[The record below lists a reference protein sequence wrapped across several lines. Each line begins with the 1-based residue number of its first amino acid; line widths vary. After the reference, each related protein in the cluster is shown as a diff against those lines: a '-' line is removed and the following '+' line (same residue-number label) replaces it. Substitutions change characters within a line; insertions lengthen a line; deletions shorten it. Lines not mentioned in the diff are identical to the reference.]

1 MTEELD
7 AIMFDAGGVLW
18 DLRPSH
24 EELFAKTL
32 SAQGADVKS
41 SELKSAMARA
51 EREMDEEFSKLEGGD
66 ETSFWL
72 KYDREVL
79 RALGI
84 DADLERFSKELTDEF
99 RSVAFK
105 TESWVAY
112 EDAIRTLEAARKRD
126 FRMGMVSNA
135 TDLARKVLSNL
146 DMEKYFDFV
155 VISDEVGVRK
165 PDPRIFRIA
174 LNKADVAAE
183 RSLFLGDKLST
194 DVIGAARAGMRAI
207 LVDRNNVFPDTQF
220 ARIRTLDSLR
230 QYL

>member
-24 EELFAKTL
+24 EELFAKAL
-32 SAQGADVKS
+32 SAQGVDVVS
-41 SELKSAMARA
+41 SELRSAMARA

-66 ETSFWL
+66 ETQFWL

-79 RALGI
+79 KALGVE
-84 DADLERFSKELTDEF
+84 ADLERFSKELTDEF
-99 RSVAFK
+99 RRVAYN
-105 TESWVAY
+105 TDSWVAY
-112 EDAIRTLEAARKRD
+112 DDAKPTLEAARKRD

-174 LNKADVAAE
+174 LNKAGVAAE

-194 DVIGAARAGMRAI
+194 DVMGAARIGMRAI
-207 LVDRNNVFPDTQF
+207 LVDRSNIFPDTQF

>member
-24 EELFAKTL
+24 EELFAKAL
-32 SAQGADVKS
+32 SAQGVDVVS
-41 SELKSAMARA
+41 SELRSAMARA
-51 EREMDEEFSKLEGGD
+51 ERTMDEEFSKLVGSD
-66 ETSFWL
+66 ETQFWL

-79 RALGI
+79 KALGVE
-84 DADLERFSKELTDEF
+84 ADLERFSKKLTEEF
-99 RSVAFK
+99 RSVAYK

-112 EDAIRTLEAARKRD
+112 DDAIPTLEAARKRD
-126 FRMGMVSNA
+126 FRVGMVSNA

-174 LNKADVAAE
+174 LNKAGAAAE

-194 DVIGAARAGMRAI
+194 DVMGAARTGMRAI